1 MTFYRLKIQDI
12 RRETAECV
20 SISFEVPP
28 QLESVFLFKQGQYLT
43 LKTTI
48 NGEEVRRSY
57 SICTAPSDN
66 DLRIA
71 VKQVE
76 DGIFST
82 YANCILK
89 IGDVLEVLPPLGN
102 FHTPLSCEQSKNY
115 VFIAAGSGITPII
128 SNIKTILKTEPLSNC
143 TLIYGNKNVASIIFK
158 EEIEALKNKYIG
170 RLQIFNVLSR
180 ERHESDLLYGRL
192 NKDKIGSFFSKI
204 PYILNGNAY
213 FLCGPIDMIEA
224 AKEVLIERG
233 IKEDNIH
240 FELFNAPKRAVKNS
254 DVLKNAVTSRA
265 TIKLDGLTFEIPIEK
280 GQNILDAAQL
290 SGADMPF
297 ACKGGVCCTCRAKL
311 IEGAV
316 EMTANYALTKQE
328 VEQGFILTCQAVP
341 KTEAV
346 VVDFDVK

>member
-1 MTFYRLKIQDI
+1 
-12 RRETAECV
+12 
-20 SISFEVPP
+20 
-28 QLESVFLFKQGQYLT
+28 LESVFLFKQGQYLT

-128 SNIKTILKTEPLSNC
+128 SNIKTILKTVPLSNC

-158 EEIEALKNKYIG
+158 EDIEALKNQYIG

-192 NKDKIGSFFSKI
+192 NKEKMSSFFSKI
-204 PYILNGNAY
+204 PHILNGNAY